1 MEAELASLDEKINQ
15 LAQLCHKLRLD
26 NTQLRQQLA
35 SARSEGK
42 RLGEKVDAAKVR
54 LEALLEQIPDGT
66 E

>member
-1 MEAELASLDEKINQ
+1 MEAELESLDEKINQ
-15 LAQLCHKLRLD
+15 LAQLCRKLRMD

>member
-1 MEAELASLDEKINQ
+1 MEAELQSLDEKINQ
-15 LAQLCHKLRLD
+15 LVQLCRKLRMD
-26 NTQLRQQLA
+26 NSQLRQQLA

-42 RLGEKVDAAKVR
+42 RLGEKVDAAKLR